1 MNVVKY
7 RMKNNVKRIVI
18 SLFKNFKKKSPQ
30 MKAGI
35 IAFIIF
41 MIALVSYVLYSNLK
55 PEPPVEYEIAD
66 VSYGTITDFL
76 DVSGTVESG
85 VTEDLLAIEG
95 VVVEEVLVNVGDT
108 VKKGD
113 KLATFNVSGASQ
125 YLTEAKNAY
134 DKAVSEYNDTKSSAS
149 ENSKRKSE
157 IAKEVEV
164 LNEKIDI
171 KQSEIDALEK
181 ELEGVAIETAPIP
194 EEQINQIALQ
204 MLANGSNLMQ
214 IKAFKEAAKTVE
226 VPVVDDASSAKQ
238 QELMQKNLELAQLN
252 SELSALYAEDAA
264 AIVADE
270 SVIKALKKVADSKKA
285 DYDRIKAAF
294 DKMSS
299 GWVADNDGIVTE
311 VNVKPGEK
319 FVPVKKES
327 SSSLDIAS
335 LLGAGIDEETANLVS
350 SFMGS
355 SSAPMG
361 TGIKLESYED
371 MIVSVTVGKSD
382 LLKTKVGMEAV
393 ITSLGSEYKGE
404 VVYVSATASESSSG
418 GLDIGSIAGSLMGGG
433 AGAQGAVVKVKI
445 HNPDEKI
452 VVGFDVDIK
461 IILETFENVLKVPV
475 ESVVYNSG
483 TYSVFVFDEEEGTA
497 TKRVVTKGSLDDT
510 SYEIVDGLVEGEM
523 VVKSPDPNME
533 DGTKIA
539 RKNG

>member
-1 MNVVKY
+1 M
-7 RMKNNVKRIVI
+7 
-18 SLFKNFKKKSPQ
+18 FKNFKKKSPQ

-35 IAFIIF
+35 IAFIVV
-41 MIALVSYVLYSNLK
+41 MVVLVSYVLYSNLK

-66 VSYGTITDFL
+66 VTYGTITDFL

-85 VTEDLLAIEG
+85 VTEDLFAIEG
-95 VVVEEVLVNVGDT
+95 VVCEEVLVNVGDT

-113 KLATFNVSGASQ
+113 KLATFNVSGANA
-125 YLTEAKNAY
+125 YVTEAKNAY
-134 DKAVSEYNDTKSSAS
+134 DKALKEYNDTKKTAS
-149 ENSKRKSE
+149 DNSKRKLE
-157 IAKEVEV
+157 IANEIAA
-164 LNEKIDI
+164 LNEKIAM
-171 KQSEIDALEK
+171 KQSEIAVLEK
-181 ELEGVAIETAPIP
+181 ELEGVTIETAPIP
-194 EEQINQIALQ
+194 EEQINQIAMQ

-214 IKAFKEAAKTVE
+214 IKAFREAAATIE
-226 VPVVDDASSAKQ
+226 VPVTDEASSAKQ

-264 AIVADE
+264 AIVPDDA
-270 SVIKALKKVADSKKA
+270 VIKTLGRVADSKKA
-285 DYDRIKAAF
+285 EYDRIKAAF
-294 DKMSS
+294 DKMAS
-299 GWVADNDGIVTE
+299 GWVAKNDGIVTE
-311 VNVKPGEK
+311 VNIKAGEK

-327 SSSLDIAS
+327 SSSFDIAS
-335 LLGAGIDEETANLVS
+335 LLGAGVDEETASLVS
-350 SFMGS
+350 TLMGS

-393 ITSLGSEYKGE
+393 ITSLGTEYKGE
-404 VVYVSATASESSSG
+404 VVYVSATATESSAG
-418 GLDIGSIAGSLMGGG
+418 GLDISSIAGSLMGGG
-433 AGAQGAVVKVKI
+433 SGAQGAVVKVKI

-461 IILETFENVLKVPV
+461 IILETFEDVLKVPV

-483 TYSVFVFDEEEGTA
+483 TYSVFVFDEEEGTV
-497 TKRVVTKGSLDDT
+497 TKRTVTKGSLDDT

-533 DGTKIA
+533 DGTKVA